1 MSSDKPLKQLH
12 MGEIKAWYDK
22 KTNNYIPY
30 SEMSKEQLQK
40 CLHIAQ
46 KREIQLINKTHVFT
60 KLIEDIDE
68 ECANRK
74 IAIEDIPEEY
84 YKNTRA
90 FQAKCKSKEKVSVE

>member
-1 MSSDKPLKQLH
+1 MSSDKQFH
-12 MGEIKAWYDK
+12 MGQPMKAWYDK
-22 KTNNYIPY
+22 KLDKYVPY

-68 ECANRK
+68 ECSNRGLS
-74 IAIEDIPEEY
+74 IEDIPEEY
-84 YKNTRA
+84 YKNTRVL
-90 FQAKCKSKEKVSVE
+90 QAKLKS